1 MSVFVLALLLHGP
14 VEVEAITPTQ
24 AVKLDGRT
32 VAVRLTI
39 SKPPYTWSNQ
49 TILGIGGDDEEI
61 ERSVHL
67 RGKRFD
73 VDEGDTITVTGTFRL
88 ILHQNEIGE
97 WVEFRI
103 EE

>member
-1 MSVFVLALLLHGP
+1 MSVIALALLLHGP
-14 VEVEAITPTQ
+14 LQLEAITPAQ
-24 AVKLDGRT
+24 AVKLDGRRI
-32 VAVRLTI
+32 AVQLTI
-39 SKPPYTWSNQ
+39 SKPVYTWKGQ
-49 TILGIGGDDEEI
+49 TILGVGGDDEEI

-67 RGKRFD
+67 RGERHD

-88 ILHQNEIGE
+88 TLQQFEFGE